1 MKWIKNYLNTMNS
14 FWNDKRVLITGHTG
28 FKGGWLSL
36 ILKNF
41 GAKVYGVS
49 SNEMVG
55 VYKLLELNKVID
67 DEIFTDISDKEDKL
81 ENFVKK
87 TNTEIIF
94 HFAAQSLV
102 PYAFD
107 NPFETIK
114 TNLLGTFNML
124 EISNSN
130 KNISTIVIATT
141 DKVYLNSHEWN
152 NEFSAIGGKEFYSIS
167 KVFTEIS
174 IENFLNLYKRE
185 DLNIS
190 VVRSG
195 NVIGGGERGN
205 RRLLTDI
212 YSSIINNEP
221 LNVRNK
227 NSIRPWQD
235 VLDSLSGYLK
245 VAEFSESSNQSEVF
259 NLNSKNN
266 NSFTVGELIQIYLKY
281 WGQNIK
287 VNFLEDNKLSE
298 SAELRLDSSKAQ
310 SVLGWN
316 PKTSLDKSI
325 QNIVKWEKT
334 NLKESALKI
343 SNQYIDDYFHA

>member
-1 MKWIKNYLNTMNS
+1 MNS
-14 FWNDKRVLITGHTG
+14 FWKDKRVLVTGHTG

-49 SNEMVG
+49 SNEMQG

-67 DEIFTDISDKEDKL
+67 GEIFTDISDKEDKIK
-81 ENFVKK
+81 NFVKK
-87 TNTEIIF
+87 TNPEIIF

-114 TNLLGTFNML
+114 TNLLGTLNML

-130 KNISTIVIATT
+130 KDITTIVIATT

-152 NEFSAIGGKEFYSIS
+152 TEDSALGGKEFYSIS

-174 IENFLNLYKRE
+174 IENFLNLYRRE

-212 YSSIINNEP
+212 YSSILNKEP

-235 VLDSLSGYLK
+235 ILDSLSGYLK

-266 NSFTVGELIQIYLKY
+266 NSFTVGGLIELYLDC

-287 VNFLEDNKLSE
+287 VNFLEDNKLTE

-310 SVLGWN
+310 SVLGWD
-316 PKTSLDKSI
+316 PKISLEESI
-325 QNIVKWEKT
+325 QKIVSWEKT
-334 NLKESALKI
+334 NLKESALNI
-343 SNQYIDDYFHA
+343 SNQYINDYFYG